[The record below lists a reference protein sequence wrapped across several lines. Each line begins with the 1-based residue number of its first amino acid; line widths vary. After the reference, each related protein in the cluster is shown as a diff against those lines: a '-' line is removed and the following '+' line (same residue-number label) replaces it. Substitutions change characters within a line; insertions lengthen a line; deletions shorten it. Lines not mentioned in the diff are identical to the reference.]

1 AFDLGGSNRDTA
13 TGVVL
18 QPDGKLVLA
27 GTADNRDFA
36 VARLNP
42 DGTPDPTFGPGG
54 KRTIA
59 FNLGGNNVDVAT
71 GVAGGPGGR
80 AGGVA
85 GRGAAPAGLQEQPAR
100 PGDRPAGLRREPVRL
115 QRPRVRRRLAR
126 PRRAGVGGRRPP
138 STASAACF
146 GKRGP
151 HETAR
156 HR

>member
-1 AFDLGGSNRDTA
+1 MRFSQGALSQDRPHHQRRAAPRLEVLEDRTLPSGGLDPGFGTGGKQTVAFDLGGSNRDTA

-59 FNLGGNNVDVAT
+59 FNLGGNN
-71 GVAGGPGGR
+71 
-80 AGGVA
+80 
-85 GRGAAPAGLQEQPAR
+85 
-100 PGDRPAGLRREPVRL
+100 
-115 QRPRVRRRLAR
+115 
-126 PRRAGVGGRRPP
+126 
-138 STASAACF
+138 
-146 GKRGP
+146 
-151 HETAR
+151 
-156 HR
+156 